1 MAEEL
6 SYSIHLGSDK
16 NRKNSAKKV
25 AETNISGTTSYT
37 NNGIQTAGT
46 LSKVNNH
53 NLREY
58 DNNKAMIE
66 ILYGSDNLY
75 QDVQNLYLEEFEE
88 ARLEYNAKQTRN
100 DRKIDDYFKHISE
113 SELWDLAC
121 EFIIELGDKDF
132 WEDKDLDYRKKMADV
147 FREQIQDFMN
157 YMPEFKFASAVA
169 HFEEQ
174 SKSPHLHI
182 VGVPVDNN
190 CKRGMKKQV
199 AKSKIFTKESLTKL
213 QDKMR
218 ECCINS
224 YNKVYSKNAV
234 LKKKQKG
241 RNRDIN
247 VKNMN
252 DYQSLKSQYDKYNK
266 RLAKT
271 EEKTNKVDTTSK
283 EVNNILESLK
293 PTAFNKNNMVISK
306 EDVEKIKDYTKS
318 VTDTTKSIKKVS
330 DLNIII
336 EDFEDSYRKLDKE
349 NRSLKYEVE
358 SKDDEISKLKNE
370 LSAKDKV
377 IGKLRTELDKVKNE
391 FSKLKDF
398 WHRLMKHF
406 QNKIGFDKDEHY
418 KIVSD
423 DLYKNGIF
431 TNDEFEIATNIARK
445 VQLPKEDTDKWKIT
459 KKNDMNLN

>member
-1 MAEEL
+1 
-6 SYSIHLGSDK
+6 
-16 NRKNSAKKV
+16 
-25 AETNISGTTSYT
+25 
-37 NNGIQTAGT
+37 
-46 LSKVNNH
+46 
-53 NLREY
+53 
-58 DNNKAMIE
+58 
-66 ILYGSDNLY
+66 
-75 QDVQNLYLEEFEE
+75 
-88 ARLEYNAKQTRN
+88 
-100 DRKIDDYFKHISE
+100 
-113 SELWDLAC
+113 
-121 EFIIELGDKDF
+121 
-132 WEDKDLDYRKKMADV
+132 
-147 FREQIQDFMN
+147 
-157 YMPEFKFASAVA
+157 
-169 HFEEQ
+169 
-174 SKSPHLHI
+174 
-182 VGVPVDNN
+182 
-190 CKRGMKKQV
+190 MKKQV

-252 DYQSLKSQYDKYNK
+252 DYQALKNQYDKYNK

-306 EDVEKIKDYTKS
+306 EDVEKLKDYTKS

-349 NRSLKYEVE
+349 NRSLKFEVE
-358 SKDDEISKLKNE
+358 SKDETISQLNNE

-406 QNKIGFDKDEHY
+406 QNKIGFDKNEHY

-423 DLYKNGIF
+423 DLYKNDIF
-431 TNDEFEIATNIARK
+431 TDDEFEIATNIARK
-445 VQLPKEDTDKWKIT
+445 VQLPKEDTDKWKI
-459 KKNDMNLN
+459 KMKNDMNFN